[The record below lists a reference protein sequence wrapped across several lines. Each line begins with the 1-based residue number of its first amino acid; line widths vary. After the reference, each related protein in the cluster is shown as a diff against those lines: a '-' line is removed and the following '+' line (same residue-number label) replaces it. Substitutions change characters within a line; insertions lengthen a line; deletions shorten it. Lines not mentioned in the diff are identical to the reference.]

1 MQMHEALT
9 CQLGRF
15 VSRSLAVSVL
25 CVAISGCQTYA
36 EPVVGELNNGSD
48 NFAGRFY
55 AGASYGQSW
64 LNKDALNGESGVA
77 IENAGGSQVRFGFD
91 IHNRLAL
98 EFDVATYGVTAF
110 RDAFVDDKYSSSS
123 VSALVYGLN
132 GVNLRSRREGLSA
145 YARIGYGTL
154 NTAAVVDQLT
164 FNEAQPVLGLGAE
177 YGLSMGLGV
186 RAELTRYDQNSLL
199 TGIGLVYRFGSSSTQ
214 SGFVEQTSEP
224 SLAAAEPGP
233 SVSSTREE
241 NGSVPT
247 PEDLLEQEQKQLFQH
262 TLADRWRPSQR
273 PDDSDSDG
281 VIDIQDECPATKA
294 SVTVGSNGCG
304 LFDGV
309 LSDVTFTTGSH
320 VLSTPAREQLNQI
333 AQTLLAFP
341 EARVQV
347 RAHTDS
353 EGAEDKNLAH
363 SVRRAEAVALYLQ
376 SRGVNPLQLQARGM
390 GEFYPISSNETSY
403 GRQQNRR
410 VELITI
416 ADLDAPSNPDLGD
429 EILTQR
435 VNPGAAVMAAGAETA
450 AQSKVQATIEITEPV
465 QEGEE
470 PELQSAESAVDAD
483 SLQSADEQIIDKA
496 EPSTSSGSDAKVTP
510 IPEPGYAPGLNLS
523 GVINGVEFESG
534 TAELS
539 EQGKAALQPILIKL
553 LANPDVSIA
562 IMSHTDD
569 VGDERENV
577 NLSLKRSGAVLSFLV
592 VGGVDPN
599 RLQAEGYGES
609 LPLVQNVT
617 EQDRAR
623 NRRVEIRVL
632 PKPSN

>member
-36 EPVVGELNNGSD
+36 EPVVGEFNNGSA

-64 LNKDALNGESGVA
+64 LNKDALSGESGVA

-233 SVSSTREE
+233 SVSSTLEE

-262 TLADRWRPSQR
+262 TLADRWRPAQR

-281 VIDIQDECPATKA
+281 VIDIQDECPATKT

-309 LSDVTFTTGSH
+309 LSEVTFTTGSH

-416 ADLDAPSNPDLGD
+416 ADLDAPSNPDQGD

-435 VNPGAAVMAAGAETA
+435 VNPGAAVMAAGAATT
-450 AQSKVQATIEITEPV
+450 AQSKVQPTIEITEPV

-483 SLQSADEQIIDKA
+483 SIQSADEKIIDKA
-496 EPSTSSGSDAKVTP
+496 GPSTSSESEAKVTP

>member
-1 MQMHEALT
+1 MQMHEAST

-15 VSRSLAVSVL
+15 LSRSLAVSVL

-36 EPVVGELNNGSD
+36 EPVVGEINNGSAD
-48 NFAGRFY
+48 FAGRFY

-64 LNKDALNGESGVA
+64 LNADARNTQSGAA
-77 IENAGGSQVRFGFD
+77 IENAGGSQIRLGFD

-145 YARIGYGTL
+145 YARFGYGTL
-154 NTAAVVDQLT
+154 NTAAVVDQLK
-164 FNEAQPVLGLGAE
+164 FNEAQPVFGLGAE
-177 YGLSMGLGV
+177 YGLSMGLGI

-199 TGIGLVYRFGSSSTQ
+199 TGIGLVYRFGASST
-214 SGFVEQTSEP
+214 STVYADKVSEP
-224 SLAAAEPGP
+224 MLAAADPAP
-233 SVSSTREE
+233 AVSSKIEE
-241 NGSVPT
+241 DGSVMT
-247 PEDLLEQEQKQLFQH
+247 PERLLEQEQKQLFQH
-262 TLADRWRPSQR
+262 TLADRWRPTQR
-273 PDDSDSDG
+273 ADDSDSDG
-281 VIDIQDECPATKA
+281 VIDLQDECPSTKA

-309 LSDVTFTTGSH
+309 LSEVSFTTGSH
-320 VLSTPAREQLNQI
+320 LLSTSAREQLNRV

-341 EARVQV
+341 EARIQV

-376 SRGVNPLQLQARGM
+376 SRGVNPLQLHARGM
-390 GEFYPISSNETSY
+390 GEFYPIASNDTSQ

-410 VELITI
+410 VELVTI
-416 ADLDAPSNPDLGD
+416 ADLDAPSNSDLAD
-429 EILTQR
+429 EIYTKQ
-435 VNPGAAVMAAGAETA
+435 VKQGAPVIAAVTAEASQGAE
-450 AQSKVQATIEITEPV
+450 QASVDIEEQVPLN
-465 QEGEE
+465 EE
-470 PELQSAESAVDAD
+470 PELQSAESVAESD
-483 SLQSADEQIIDKA
+483 SVTNAAEKTIDKA
-496 EPSTSSGSDAKVTP
+496 ESEENSALDLKVTP

-523 GVINGVEFESG
+523 GVIEGVQFQSG

-539 EQGKAALQPILIKL
+539 EEGKAALQPVLIKL
-553 LANPDVSIA
+553 LANPGVSIA

-617 EQDRAR
+617 EEDRAR

-632 PKPSN
+632 PKPSD